1 MNPSPFPHLE
11 LYASAATF
19 PTAFGSAVFAF
30 EGIAMVLPLKNSMKQ
45 PEKFPATLNVGM
57 IIVTLLYILLGSIGY
72 ITFGDTIC
80 GSITLNL
87 PEVSSCYSYNN
98 LQLPLTLI
106 GKFSGHEL
114 DHITGK
120 YIQIWFS
127 SKTVLL
133 MTPKLK
139 FRKEIG

>member
-45 PEKFPATLNVGM
+45 PEKFPATLNAGM

-87 PEVSSCYSYNN
+87 PEVSKEGCHFTMVVVSILPSAEIGPNYNQEDAPHFSCYA
-98 LQLPLTLI
+98 
-106 GKFSGHEL
+106 F
-114 DHITGK
+114 
-120 YIQIWFS
+120 YIDF
-127 SKTVLL
+127 L
-133 MTPKLK
+133 
-139 FRKEIG
+139 

>member
-87 PEVSSCYSYNN
+87 PEVSNCYSYNN
-98 LQLPLTLI
+98 PQLPLTLI
-106 GKFSGHEL
+106 GTFS
-114 DHITGK
+114 
-120 YIQIWFS
+120 
-127 SKTVLL
+127 
-133 MTPKLK
+133 
-139 FRKEIG
+139 

>member
-1 MNPSPFPHLE
+1 
-11 LYASAATF
+11 
-19 PTAFGSAVFAF
+19 
-30 EGIAMVLPLKNSMKQ
+30 MVLPLKNSMKQ

-87 PEVSSCYSYNN
+87 PEVSNCYSYNDP
-98 LQLPLTLI
+98 QLPLI
-106 GKFSGHEL
+106 GK
-114 DHITGK
+114 
-120 YIQIWFS
+120 IWFS
-127 SKTVLL
+127 SKTVQL

-139 FRKEIG
+139 SREEIG

>member
-45 PEKFPATLNVGM
+45 PEKFPTTLNVGM

-87 PEVSSCYSYNN
+87 PEVSHPSK
-98 LQLPLTLI
+98 QTL
-106 GKFSGHEL
+106 
-114 DHITGK
+114 
-120 YIQIWFS
+120 
-127 SKTVLL
+127 KT
-133 MTPKLK
+133 
-139 FRKEIG
+139 